1 MARAILP
8 DTDVVVDF
16 FRGYE
21 KATLDSFICLFRV
34 IPVDSE
40 IAKAQGGLYKRDY
53 SKSHGV
59 GPADA
64 ILAATAE
71 SENAE

>member
-40 IAKAQGGLYKRDY
+40 IAKAQGGALQARLQQVARCGACRRDT
-53 SKSHGV
+53 G
-59 GPADA
+59 G
-64 ILAATAE
+64 
-71 SENAE
+71 NR